1 MGPRVRLAGA
11 AVLAALALAGCHKRG
26 GGDPEAAS
34 SRGLQVE
41 AYDPPIPKAP
51 LKGKL
56 ETLAHHPEDTPPA
69 VAASSEA
76 PASAASSAGPK
87 G

>member
-1 MGPRVRLAGA
+1 MGRGVPLAGV

-26 GGDPEAAS
+26 GGDPEAVS

-56 ETLAHHPEDTPPA
+56 ETMSRHPEDAPPA
-69 VAASSEA
+69 VAAPSEA
-76 PASAASSAGPK
+76 PAAESSAGPK